1 MYGEKGNRD
10 LSFLNLCLL
19 ERALELQAFRALKG
33 SSTSSEPRMARFL
46 QILPAP
52 SFASTC
58 LPICPKPS
66 FALFLI
72 HPSKPRLDAT
82 PVSSWG
88 FQDQTLPWAS
98 LLHPPPSL
106 PALPPELTLQAPG
119 SVWIC
124 GCGALSGE
132 SYCVS
137 GKTENPA
144 PAHPGVLAS
153 QHNLLG

>member
-1 MYGEKGNRD
+1 M
-10 LSFLNLCLL
+10 
-19 ERALELQAFRALKG
+19 ERAFELQAFRALKG
-33 SSTSSEPRMARFL
+33 SSTSSEPRMACFL
-46 QILPAP
+46 QILPP
-52 SFASTC
+52 PVFVSTW

-88 FQDQTLPWAS
+88 FQDQTPPWPC
-98 LLHPPPSL
+98 LLRPPPSL
-106 PALPPELTLQAPG
+106 PTVALELTLQAPG
-119 SVWIC
+119 SAWIC
-124 GCGALSGE
+124 GCGPLSGE

-137 GKTENPA
+137 GKAENPA